1 MDKETGVI
9 YIGQCFT
16 LEWYYDING
25 FCEAYGYFIRAAGLL
40 ISITADQRRKFLILV
55 KRMGDF
61 GKISDK
67 TKFQSEDDKIFNLSH
82 NRIDIY
88 ASS

>member
-1 MDKETGVI
+1 M

-16 LEWYYDING
+16 LEWYYDIKG
-25 FCEAYGYFIRAAGLL
+25 FSQAYKYFL
-40 ISITADQRRKFLILV
+40 SITKEQRRKFLVLA

-67 TKFQSEDDKIFNLSH
+67 TKFRCEQDKIFEFKPQP
-82 NRIDIY
+82 NRY
-88 ASS
+88 LCFL